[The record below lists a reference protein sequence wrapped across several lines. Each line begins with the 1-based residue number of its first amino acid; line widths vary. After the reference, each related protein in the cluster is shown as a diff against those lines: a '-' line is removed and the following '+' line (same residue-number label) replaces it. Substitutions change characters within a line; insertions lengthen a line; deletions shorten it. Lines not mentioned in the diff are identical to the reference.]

1 VSRLTWIER
10 NHGWRAGPYEI
21 ELAAPNL
28 WVCTRRGRGERVV
41 VEETSGSLSAL
52 KTRMDR
58 LEYRRSSL
66 RRSILYLA
74 AFFLSMAIVGIAA
87 AGNSSVAPMLVFVF
101 SIVGLWAAI
110 KSVDCVILRSW
121 ESLNLNYQ

>member
-1 VSRLTWIER
+1 MSRLTWIER
-10 NHGWRAGPYEI
+10 SHGWRAGPYEI

-28 WVCTRRGRGERVV
+28 WVCTRRRRGQRVV
-41 VEETSGSLSAL
+41 VEATSGSLSAL

-58 LEYRRSSL
+58 LEKRRSSY

-74 AFFLSMAIVGIAA
+74 TFLLSMTIVGIAA
-87 AGNSSVAPMLVFVF
+87 AANLSVAPALVFVF
-101 SIVGLWAAI
+101 STVGIWAAI
-110 KSVDCVILRSW
+110 KSVDCVIRRSW